1 MREAVFESE
10 NIIYVKISES
20 LIEDYLTMVNDI
32 KHVARF
38 IGKRR
43 TPYSLEEELEF
54 VRGKIKERGP
64 IYSMLERGTEEFIGN
79 IEFMDIEDGCGVLG
93 IALTFGKQDKHYGT
107 EAIHRMLQYG
117 FSDLGLER
125 VILRVYKENARAMH
139 VYEKCGFRKYD
150 ETEDE
155 FLMEINKEGFVV

>member
-1 MREAVFESE
+1 MKEVVFESE

-32 KHVARF
+32 DHVARF
-38 IGKRR
+38 IGKRN
-43 TPYSLEEELEF
+43 TPYSLEEELDF
-54 VRGKIKERGP
+54 VRNKIREQGP
-64 IYSMLERGTEEFIGN
+64 IYSMLERETEEFIGN

-93 IALTFGKQDKHYGT
+93 IALTFEKQGKHYGT
-107 EAIHRMLQYG
+107 EAIDRMLQYG
-117 FSDLGLER
+117 CSDLGLKR
-125 VILRVYKENARAMH
+125 IILRVYKENARAMH

-155 FLMEINKEGFVV
+155 FLMEISKERFVL